1 MVIGCQLSVV
11 GCQLSVVGELR
22 TDNRQ
27 PVLSSS
33 RDMRRF
39 FLWILPLSTALI
51 ATAIFGAGFYS
62 FLRGD
67 IGEPVAPVRGPIT
80 AAAPRATIA
89 PIILGDSLAR
99 GQGDDTGLG
108 IGGRLVDDLK
118 KAKVPVQPAVN
129 LAVNGAQTKD
139 LEAQLDSRS
148 VQTLIAQSN
157 VVIISIGGN
166 DLWGGAD
173 GLRRSPQ
180 KNAANASKVMNATL
194 DSLDRIVKKVR
205 AANPRARIFIVGL
218 YNPFVSAPFGSLLSV
233 LVSKWS
239 SMELDRFAADT
250 NITIVETSDL
260 FSHRARLSLDN
271 FHPNDEGYEL
281 IARRI
286 AESI

>member
-1 MVIGCQLSVV
+1 
-11 GCQLSVVGELR
+11 
-22 TDNRQ
+22 
-27 PVLSSS
+27 
-33 RDMRRF
+33 MRRF
-39 FLWILPLSTALI
+39 FLWYLPLATALF
-51 ATAIFGAGFYS
+51 ATAIFAAGFYS
-62 FLRGD
+62 FLTGD
-67 IGEPVAPVRGPIT
+67 IGEPVAPVRGPI
-80 AAAPRATIA
+80 AANAPRATIA
-89 PIILGDSLAR
+89 PIVLGDSLAR

-118 KAKVPVQPAVN
+118 KAHVPVQPAVN

-139 LEAQLDSRS
+139 LEAQVQSRS

-166 DLWGGAD
+166 DLWGGPE

-180 KNAANASKVMNATL
+180 TNAEKVMGATL

-218 YNPFVSAPFGSLLSV
+218 YNPFVNAPFGSVLSV

-239 SMELDRFAADT
+239 SMEFDRFATDP
-250 NITIVETSDL
+250 NVTIVETSDL

-286 AESI
+286 ADSL